1 MVLISD
7 LPLSLD
13 AAYASLQDPT
23 CGGITLFVG
32 TVRNHNQ
39 GNSIQQLDFS
49 SYVPMAEKEL
59 KHIMEG
65 ILAETDA
72 KLLYAAHRVGA
83 LEIGDIAVIVGASA
97 PHRDAA
103 FIACR
108 ALIDRLKKT
117 VPIWK
122 KEIAT
127 DGSYWINAHP

>member
-7 LPLSLD
+7 RPLSLD
-13 AAYASLQDPT
+13 AAYAALQDPT
-23 CGGITLFVG
+23 CGGITLFIG

-59 KHIMEG
+59 QRIMEG
-65 ILAETDA
+65 ILAETEA

-83 LEIGDIAVIVGASA
+83 LAVGDIAVIVGASA

-103 FIACR
+103 FMACR
-108 ALIDRLKKT
+108 SLIDRLKET